1 MTDAADK
8 ARSHYLARMRRARD
22 HIDSHL
28 DEALDLDTI
37 SAVASFSPAHFHRQF
52 RALFGLTLHRYIQL
66 ARFKRAATRLAYGSE
81 SITRIALE
89 AGYETPQAFSRAF
102 RLRAGQIP
110 SSFRKSPDWAAWEAS
125 CTALDLARSTLM
137 TQHYTLDAVTIRK
150 VAATRIAVMTH
161 QGAPEG
167 LGQTI
172 QRFIAWRRANGLT
185 PRNSATYTL
194 LPDDPATTP
203 PDLYRVGLCVGTDK
217 PVSAFDEAIEIS
229 SLPAGRCAVLRVTGI
244 IDHLEEAA
252 TELYRQWLPQSGEE
266 MRDFPLYCQRIAFF
280 PEVPEHKAVAE
291 LYLPLK

>member
-1 MTDAADK
+1 
-8 ARSHYLARMRRARD
+8 MRRARD

-52 RALFGLTLHRYIQL
+52 RALFGVTLHRYIQL

-203 PDLYRVGLCVGTDK
+203 PDHYRVGLCVGTDK
-217 PVSAFDEAIEIS
+217 PFSAFDEAIEIS
-229 SLPAGRCAVLRVTGI
+229 SLSAGRCAVLRVTGI

-252 TELYRQWLPQSGEE
+252 TELYQQWLPQSGEE

-280 PEVPEHKAVAE
+280 PEVPEHESVAE

>member
-1 MTDAADK
+1 
-8 ARSHYLARMRRARD
+8 MRRARD

-52 RALFGLTLHRYIQL
+52 RALFGVTLHRYIQL
-66 ARFKRAATRLAYGSE
+66 SRFKRAATRLAYGSE
-81 SITRIALE
+81 SITQIALE

-110 SSFRKSPDWAAWEAS
+110 SSFRKSPDWAAWESS
-125 CTALDLARSTLM
+125 CTALDVARSTLM

-161 QGAPEG
+161 RGSPEG

-194 LPDDPATTP
+194 FPDDPETTP
-203 PDLYRVGLCVGTDK
+203 PDQYRVGLCVGTDK

-244 IDHLEEAA
+244 IDHLEEGA

-280 PEVPEHKAVAE
+280 PEVPEHESVAE